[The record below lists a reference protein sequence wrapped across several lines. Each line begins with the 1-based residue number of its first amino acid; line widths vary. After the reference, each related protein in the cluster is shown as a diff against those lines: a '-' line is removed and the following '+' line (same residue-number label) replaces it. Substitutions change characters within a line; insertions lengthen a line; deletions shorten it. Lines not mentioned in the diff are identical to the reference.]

1 MFQDPQQPQET
12 TERTK
17 PNGVKRAFSFTKGQ
31 VGSVYSMHL
40 LHEGMINILARTEQ
54 EDTGLH
60 HSTHSGTHLKTYEL
74 FVSANVIS
82 PWLVLSN

>member
-60 HSTHSGTHLKTYEL
+60 PGQDGARRHGIASLYSQWH
-74 FVSANVIS
+74 A
-82 PWLVLSN
+82 P